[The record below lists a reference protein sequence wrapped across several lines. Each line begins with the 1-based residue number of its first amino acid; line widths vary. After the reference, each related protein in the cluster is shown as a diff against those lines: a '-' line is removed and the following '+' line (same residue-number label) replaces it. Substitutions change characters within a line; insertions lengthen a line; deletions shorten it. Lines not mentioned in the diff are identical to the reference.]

1 MALWM
6 GLFCSARSDPS
17 GGAHSWPLAKVGI
30 WGSTEL
36 VPGAGKEGAAVAPS
50 ISAKLQSPGQDRGT
64 RAPGL
69 ACT

>member
-17 GGAHSWPLAKVGI
+17 GGAHSWPLAKVSI

-36 VPGAGKEGAAVAPS
+36 VPGAGTEGAAVALS
-50 ISAKLQSPGQDRGT
+50 ISVKLQQDRGT